1 MSGKERDG
9 VSEADIALAR
19 ATLASAG
26 VHDPNEGLVW
36 RIGVSFSYVRAEE
49 REACAKLVEDA
60 DVKTYGGF
68 YDNDNGQATLD
79 GAAAAI
85 RARGQS

>member
-1 MSGKERDG
+1 MSDEERAAKIVDVWCRKGLTDEEG
-9 VSEADIALAR
+9 VALIAANLCAVRDEATQL
-19 ATLASAG
+19 
-26 VHDPNEGLVW
+26 
-36 RIGVSFSYVRAEE
+36 E

>member
-1 MSGKERDG
+1 MSDEERAKWIAERIYEEQDHVCG
-9 VSEADIALAR
+9 SDDIAVAAR
-19 ATLASAG
+19 HIAAAM
-26 VHDPNEGLVW
+26 
-36 RIGVSFSYVRAEE
+36 FAVRAEE

>member
-1 MSGKERDG
+1 MEILRAVVNAMRSTGADG
-9 VSEADIALAR
+9 GDALATCRRIVADI
-19 ATLASAG
+19 
-26 VHDPNEGLVW
+26 
-36 RIGVSFSYVRAEE
+36 RAEE

-85 RARGQS
+85 RARAQS